1 MNESQFIEALQAEGF
16 ELSEKQLAQFKLPG
30 LRDAPGE
37 SPPPTLLADTIDW
50 ITANRAAIEA
60 AQSAR
65 QSLLIIVVL
74 AAQC

>member
-1 MNESQFIEALQAEGF
+1 MPP
-16 ELSEKQLAQFKLPG
+16 LSKAVIQDIQKSHAKQLAQFKLPG

-50 ITANRAAIEA
+50 ITANRAAVEA